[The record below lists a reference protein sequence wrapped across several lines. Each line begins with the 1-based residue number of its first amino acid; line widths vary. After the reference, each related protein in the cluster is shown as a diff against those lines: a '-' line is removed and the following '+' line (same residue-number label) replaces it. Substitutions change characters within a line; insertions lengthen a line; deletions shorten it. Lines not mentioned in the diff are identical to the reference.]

1 MTAPGT
7 ARATASSSAGSG
19 TRLLVLAVALTLA
32 ALYLLRSPGD
42 EAVGASIPP
51 ASPARLVVPAL
62 DLRSAVVPIEVD
74 TAGVLYPPDDVDVVG
89 WWKRSAEAGSR
100 QGQTVLTGHTVSTGG
115 GVMDRLG
122 ELEPGDRIRVRTS
135 EGVVRYRATSTRVL
149 SRAELSAAS
158 RELFGQAGDPRLVL
172 ITCTDW
178 DGNQY
183 QSNIVVLAD
192 PV

>member
-1 MTAPGT
+1 M
-7 ARATASSSAGSG
+7 
-19 TRLLVLAVALTLA
+19 
-32 ALYLLRSPGD
+32 
-42 EAVGASIPP
+42 
-51 ASPARLVVPAL
+51 
-62 DLRSAVVPIEVD
+62 
-74 TAGVLYPPDDVDVVG
+74 
-89 WWKRSAEAGSR
+89 
-100 QGQTVLTGHTVSTGG
+100 
-115 GVMDRLG
+115 
-122 ELEPGDRIRVRTS
+122 
-135 EGVVRYRATSTRVL
+135 VRYRATSTRVL